1 MKQSWKRSWGGE
13 REEVREKSIHL
24 LVCLLFLCLRNGR
37 RVKSE
42 GVQTRLPVGT
52 SLMVGG
58 LLGSPADGVGLH
70 TSFS

>member
-1 MKQSWKRSWGGE
+1 M
-13 REEVREKSIHL
+13 
-24 LVCLLFLCLRNGR
+24 
-37 RVKSE
+37 KSE

-70 TSFS
+70 TSFWRAAGGSGRICGVPSGVLLMF

>member
-1 MKQSWKRSWGGE
+1 MKQSWKRNWGGE

-24 LVCLLFLCLRNGR
+24 LVCLFF
-37 RVKSE
+37 SE
-42 GVQTRLPVGT
+42 KWEEGEKTRLPVGT